1 MSLYEHRQP
10 AVIVETANFFY
21 KESVMEVTKEI
32 TKLENSAVKLT
43 VTIPQKDVA
52 AEYNESV
59 AKYAKNIQI
68 PGFRKGKVPVSVLE
82 RKYGE
87 MLKADAA
94 SELIE
99 KALGEIFESIDEK
112 PLPYAQPTMEEAPV
126 LDITKDLTFTVTYDV
141 FPAVKIEKLDGIT
154 IKEPVVEIGEEELN
168 TELQQIRERNAMVV
182 DKKDDEAA
190 AKDDIATVNYCEL
203 ADDGSELEGTQR
215 QDFVFTIGS
224 GQNIFKFD
232 DDVVGMK
239 KNETKEITKTYDAD
253 FEDKDLAGTTKKIKV
268 TVTALKVRNLPDLD
282 DELAQDVNEKYN
294 TLEDMKTDIKR
305 NMEAIKERRVNEI
318 KSNSL
323 LEQLVEKNQFDLPKS
338 MIRAELDHRWR
349 MMAQQ
354 FGTTTEQLD
363 KLVASSG
370 QSKETMLT
378 EWTGDAEK
386 MLKSRIVV
394 ESLLKDRN
402 ITVTPEEIEK
412 EMENIAEKS
421 GVSVEEVK
429 KHYADPRSK
438 EYLIDDTKEQKL
450 YSQLFAEVKVT
461 KGDKIA
467 FADLFKR

>member
-1 MSLYEHRQP
+1 M
-10 AVIVETANFFY
+10 
-21 KESVMEVTKEI
+21 KVTNEI

-43 VTIPQKDVA
+43 VTIAKKDVA
-52 AEYNESV
+52 ASYNESIT
-59 AKYAKNIQI
+59 KYAKNIQI

-87 MLKADAA
+87 ALKAEAA
-94 SELIE
+94 SDLIE
-99 KALGEIFESIDEK
+99 KALGEVFETIEEK

-126 LDITKDLTFTVTYDV
+126 LDVTKELTFSVTYDI
-141 FPAVKIEKLDGIT
+141 FPTVKIESLDGIT
-154 IKEPVVEIGEEELN
+154 IKEPVVEVGEAELKE
-168 TELQQIRERNAMVV
+168 ELQQIRERNAMVL

-190 AKDDIATVNYCEL
+190 AKDDIATVSYCEL
-203 ADDGSELEGTQR
+203 GEDGAELEGTQR

-232 DDVVGMK
+232 DDIIGMK
-239 KNETKEITKTYDAD
+239 KGETKEITKTYGDD

-268 TVTALKVRNLPDLD
+268 TLTALKVRNLPDLD

-294 TLEDMKTDIKR
+294 TLEDMKTDIMR
-305 NMEAIKERRVNEI
+305 NMEALRERRISEI
-318 KSNSL
+318 KSDSL
-323 LEQLVEKNQFDLPKS
+323 LEQLVEKYNFDLPKS
-338 MIRAELDHRWR
+338 MVQAELDHRWR

-354 FGTTTEQLD
+354 FGTTPEQLD
-363 KLVASSG
+363 KLVSSSG

-386 MLKSRIVV
+386 MLKSRIIV

-412 EMENIAEKS
+412 EMESIAEKS

-450 YSQLFAEVKVT
+450 YKELFGQVKVT
-461 KGDKIA
+461 KGDKMA